1 MIAESIQNTFWWIE
15 DEISFH
21 FIVKSKFE
29 HLKKNKNNILNL
41 ITVHFKIWSFNT

>member
-1 MIAESIQNTFWWIE
+1 MVSESIQNNFWWIE

-29 HLKKNKNNILNL
+29 HLKKNKNFELDYR
-41 ITVHFKIWSFNT
+41 SFQNMKF